1 MKPRASFSFIGLLD
15 AKGTGMGKRDTL
27 ILYDYTNFVM
37 YYAFFTSLMMN
48 ILLCSSFKLLTKWKQ
63 VTFLIADVV

>member
-1 MKPRASFSFIGLLD
+1 
-15 AKGTGMGKRDTL
+15 MGKRDTL